1 MKILYDLSIHL
12 YFALLRW
19 VSPFNEK
26 AAAFLLGRKH
36 LFWLEIP
43 EKDPQTIRYWFH
55 VASLGEFEQ
64 CRPVIEALKKEQFPI
79 EIVLTFFSPSGY
91 EVQKNY
97 GEADWVGYI
106 PKDQYTL
113 ASHFVQQINPDQAIF
128 VKYEFWLN
136 HLQACFDL
144 QIPVV
149 FFSVIF
155 RTNHIYFGIARKLYE
170 KYFRSVTQ
178 FFVQDQK
185 SADLL
190 LQLGV
195 NQVNVVGDTR
205 FDRVITIA
213 DQAKSLPL
221 IERFAQQ
228 EQVWVLGSVWPAD
241 MDVLSPF
248 ILKEA
253 AKSTQF
259 ILAPHSISADS
270 IDYFQKRFPKAIRYS
285 QIADRADLKE
295 ASILILDTMGLLSAT
310 YKYANYAYVGGAFGA
325 GLHNTIEA
333 AVFGIPIFFG
343 RSPRNLK
350 FNECQELIFE
360 GAAFDFDDLP
370 EFMSHFELL
379 NSDPLNHQKAADA
392 AFTYTRSR
400 QGATALIVDYIT
412 KRF

>member
-12 YFALLRW
+12 YFVILRW

-26 AAAFLLGRKH
+26 AAAFILGRKH
-36 LFWLEIP
+36 FFWLEIP
-43 EKDPQTIRYWFH
+43 EKDPETTRYWFH

-64 CRPVIEALKKEQFPI
+64 CRPVMEALKKEQLQV
-79 EIVLTFFSPSGY
+79 EIVLTFFSPSGF
-91 EVQKNY
+91 EIQKKY
-97 GEADWVGYI
+97 AKADWVGYI
-106 PKDQYTL
+106 PKDQYSR
-113 ASHFVQQINPDQAIF
+113 AYQFVQQVNPDQVVF

-155 RTNHIYFGIARKLYE
+155 RTNHIYFGIASKLYE

-190 LQLGV
+190 YQLGV
-195 NQVNVVGDTR
+195 RQVVVVGDTR

-213 DQAKSLPL
+213 EQAKSLPL

-228 EQVWVLGSVWPAD
+228 DQVWVMGSVWPAD

-248 ILKEA
+248 ILKEVS
-253 AKSTQF
+253 KDTQF

-285 QIADRADLKE
+285 QILDRTDLKA
-295 ASILILDTMGLLSAT
+295 ASILILDTIGILSAA

-333 AVFGIPIFFG
+333 TVYGIPVFFG
-343 RSPRNLK
+343 RSPKNLK
-350 FNECQELIFE
+350 FNECQELIAK
-360 GAAFDFDDLP
+360 GAAFDFEDLSG
-370 EFMSHFELL
+370 FTSHFELL
-379 NSDPLNHQKAADA
+379 NSDPSNYQKAADA

-400 QGATALIVDYIT
+400 QGATPRIVTYLT
-412 KRF
+412 KRV

>member
-195 NQVNVVGDTR
+195 SQVTVAGDTR

-228 EQVWVLGSVWPAD
+228 DQVWVLGSVWPAD

-253 AKSTQF
+253 AKDTQF
-259 ILAPHSISADS
+259 ILAPHSISTDS

-285 QIADRADLKE
+285 QIAERTDLKQS
-295 ASILILDTMGLLSAT
+295 SILILDNIGLLSAT

-333 AVFGIPIFFG
+333 AVFGIPVFFG
-343 RSPRNLK
+343 RSRRNLK

-360 GAAFDFDDLP
+360 GAAFDFDDLS
-370 EFMSHFELL
+370 EFISHFELL
-379 NSDPLNHQKAADA
+379 NSEPSNHQKAADA
-392 AFTYTRSR
+392 AITYTRSQ
-400 QGATALIVDYIT
+400 QGATARIVNYLT